1 MTPQGTVLLA
11 GGGATLPETVR
22 AFIRFAGGLD
32 ARIVILAHTQSDIRE
47 AGERSVSFF
56 EQQGA
61 RNVVAPDSVQEETL
75 ASYIHTASGVW
86 IPGGDQN
93 RLMRLLVH
101 SSAFRQAMQGVL
113 RRGGVV
119 GGTSAGASLMGT
131 WMPTGERNASDAV
144 RRGATS
150 LARGIDLLPNSI
162 VDQHFIRRN
171 RWARLLCAVL
181 EHPDCVGIGLDE
193 GAWAVVQANELRVYQ
208 GQVVVL
214 RAATAPREKGRLM
227 GCRDLRM
234 SLLLE
239 GDTLLLGERR
249 G

>member
-1 MTPQGTVLLA
+1 MLKGAIVLA
-11 GGGATLPETVR
+11 GGGSTQPQTIRE
-22 AFIRFAGGLD
+22 FIRLAGGVES
-32 ARIVILAHTQSDIRE
+32 RILILAHTQSDICE
-47 AGERSVSFF
+47 AGEQSVALF
-56 EQQGA
+56 QQHGA
-61 RNVVAPDSVQEETL
+61 RNVVAPESRQAETL
-75 ASYIHTASGVW
+75 ANYIHTASGVW

-93 RLMRLLVH
+93 RLTRLLVH

-239 GDTLLLGERR
+239 GDTFLLGAVR

>member
-1 MTPQGTVLLA
+1 
-11 GGGATLPETVR
+11 
-22 AFIRFAGGLD
+22 LD
-32 ARIVILAHTQSDIRE
+32 ARILILAHTQSDIRE

-61 RNVVAPDSVQEETL
+61 RNVVAPNSVQEETL
-75 ASYIHTASGVW
+75 ASHLHEASGVW

-93 RLMRLLVH
+93 RLIRLLGH
-101 SSAFRQAMQGVL
+101 SSAFLQAMQEVL
-113 RRGGVV
+113 QRGGVV

-144 RRGATS
+144 QRGAVS
-150 LARGIDLLPNSI
+150 LASGLNLLPNTI

-181 EHPDCVGIGLDE
+181 EHPACTGIGLDE
-193 GAWAVVQANELRVYQ
+193 GAWAVVQANRLRVHR
-208 GQVVVL
+208 GQVVIV
-214 RAATAPREKGRLM
+214 RAVTAPRERDKQL

>member
-1 MTPQGTVLLA
+1 MTPQGIVLLA

-47 AGERSVSFF
+47 AGERSVSLF

-61 RNVVAPDSVQEETL
+61 RNVIAPDSMQAETL
-75 ASYIHTASGVW
+75 ASHLHEASGVW

-93 RLMRLLVH
+93 RFIRLLGH
-101 SSAFRQAMQGVL
+101 SSAFRQAIQGVL

-119 GGTSAGASLMGT
+119 GGTSAGASLMGR
-131 WMPTGERNASDAV
+131 WMPTGERNADGTV
-144 RRGATS
+144 QRGAFS
-150 LARGIDLLPNSI
+150 LAAGLNLLPNTI

-193 GAWAVVQANELRVYQ
+193 GAWAVVQANQLRVYK

-214 RAATAPREKGRLM
+214 RAATAPREKERLM

-239 GDTLLLGERR
+239 GDTLLLSERR

>member
-131 WMPTGERNASDAV
+131 WMPTGERNADRKS
-144 RRGATS
+144 
-150 LARGIDLLPNSI
+150 
-162 VDQHFIRRN
+162 
-171 RWARLLCAVL
+171 
-181 EHPDCVGIGLDE
+181 
-193 GAWAVVQANELRVYQ
+193 VV
-208 GQVVVL
+208 
-214 RAATAPREKGRLM
+214 
-227 GCRDLRM
+227 
-234 SLLLE
+234 
-239 GDTLLLGERR
+239 
-249 G
+249 